1 MPDRIIDTIGED
13 LFSEVDAAMVE
24 ILTLDK
30 IYHDIDGEE
39 VFVYWD
45 IKVMDRDHNTYAWRD
60 VEALEDSSLGIM
72 KGKIEADMLK
82 YVKKVTYNAE
92 LDDENLIVR
101 SEDPLSGK
109 TQELGE

>member
-1 MPDRIIDTIGED
+1 MTDRIIDTIGED
-13 LFSEVDAAMVE
+13 LFSEVHAAMVE

-30 IYHDIDGEE
+30 IYHDIDGEQ

-45 IKVMDRDHNTYAWRD
+45 IKVMDRRQNTYAWRD
-60 VEALEDSSLGIM
+60 VEALEDSNLEMM
-72 KGKIEADMLK
+72 KSKIVGDLLK

-109 TQELGE
+109 YQELGG